1 MPCTCVSYAP
11 SINSEWLTQVESTS
25 TCPTKPHAT
34 KLRSSSQGSWI
45 WRDSFAKFR
54 SGDKSDIFIAD
65 NFMETPVH
73 LTWSKDCKD
82 SQASWDLAVGK
93 RVEYNM
99 QEVREKDLLWNKA
112 VASQL
117 HWHAWDVKQ
126 GTWLWACGARDW
138 LLESKRSQY
147 QTWVAKAMQQ
157 ALCTRKNHQRK
168 NYSNDLTPKNIRE
181 MFRQSEHCEKH
192 QTIWAIHP
200 LCKKMI
206 SIRETRKQKSTMKS
220 NTNGFSVCTLKKI
233 HRQRHFNYWFQ
244 NFAKNLYGENYF
256 LHTSKKKVAWHGAG
270 VMDFQACVPH
280 QWWSPFAATSTKRG
294 WYRTTKRIL
303 GETWHEIHY
312 TS

>member
-1 MPCTCVSYAP
+1 MSNQAPCNKTAFVKSGVLNLKGQLCKVQIWWQVRYLHRRQLHGNAGAP
-11 SINSEWLTQVESTS
+11 DVKQRLQGFTS
-25 TCPTKPHAT
+25 
-34 KLRSSSQGSWI
+34 KLRFGSRETSWI
-45 WRDSFAKFR
+45 QHAR
-54 SGDKSDIFIAD
+54 SEGERSTL
-65 NFMETPVH
+65 EQ
-73 LTWSKDCKD
+73 S
-82 SQASWDLAVGK
+82 SG
-93 RVEYNM
+93 
-99 QEVREKDLLWNKA
+99 

-157 ALCTRKNHQRK
+157 ALCTRKNQQRK

-192 QTIWAIHP
+192 RTIWAIYP

-220 NTNGFSVCTLKKI
+220 NANGFSVCTLKKK

-256 LHTSKKKVAWHGAG
+256 LHTSKKKSCMTWCRSDGLPG
-270 VMDFQACVPH
+270 MCS
-280 QWWSPFAATSTKRG
+280 SPMVVSFAATSTKRG